1 MGGSRFGGGSTG
13 GYYDRPYAMPGDP
26 ERMYRD
32 TMRDLSQ
39 IQQILKDNPDLSREM
54 SGDLQ
59 QLMRDMQKFDPKAFM
74 GNPALIEAMRAQ
86 ILPNLQNLELQ
97 LRRKLEEKNGGDVR
111 SGATERI
118 PQGYTEAVADY
129 FRRLSK
135 GK

>member
-1 MGGSRFGGGSTG
+1 
-13 GYYDRPYAMPGDP
+13 
-26 ERMYRD
+26 MYRD

-39 IQQILKDNPDLSREM
+39 IQQILKDNPDLSKEM

-59 QLMRDMQKFDPKAFM
+59 QLMHDMQRFDPKAFL
-74 GNPALIEAMRAQ
+74 GNPALIESMRAQ